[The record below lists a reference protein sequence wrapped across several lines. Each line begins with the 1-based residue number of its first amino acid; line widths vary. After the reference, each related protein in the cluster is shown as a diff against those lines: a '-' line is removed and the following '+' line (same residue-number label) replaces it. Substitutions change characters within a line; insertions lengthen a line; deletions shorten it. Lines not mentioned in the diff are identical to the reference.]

1 VNDLEILRQY
11 EPVLRFTEGELFFP
25 CAVEGY
31 VRRSSLLRRTRD
43 RDAAP
48 IVRSGDLD
56 IERLVL
62 EGSADPSR
70 ALCLRLVDEPL
81 KGLDFQRWRMRPD
94 RPVFRTSGR
103 LARVGLLPRFVDS
116 LFELSLLLRGSVP
129 GGTAAAAE
137 EKYRNSMA
145 EDPRFVYYGRV
156 VRDESWIMLN
166 YLFFYY
172 MNDWRS
178 TFSGVND
185 HEADWE
191 QIFVFLAIKKDGSYE
206 PAWLAYASHDFHG
219 DDCRRRWDDPELTFE
234 GQHPVVFPG
243 AGSHS
248 AYFQAGEYLT
258 SVELPHARPLFEAIR
273 VGREIWQQVL
283 RQGEPQI
290 AAQVEG
296 LLRIPFV
303 DYARGDGRSFGPGQ
317 EHEWSPVVI
326 DDLTPWVDD
335 YRGLWGLD
343 THDPLQ
349 GELAPSGPKYQRDA
363 TVRQTWF
370 DPLGWAGLAK
380 VAPPTKTVEALNNR
394 IKQLEEDLHQIDGRL
409 GELDR
414 DLPGREIEARAL
426 RPITFM
432 RPVWEKRD
440 IEMQAKE
447 TERNA
452 LRRRRVEVD
461 QEIAEVRQFGLELGE
476 GRLGDPQAHLRRKRS
491 PQSEDEMFQSRLAE
505 VWAGL
510 SIVVLLLGG
519 VAAVVLA
526 RQKLL
531 AVLLVLT
538 AVVVVE
544 NALRG
549 SLQRL
554 LLNITVLLAV
564 ISALVLVYQF
574 FWPICLFATVVI
586 AIVILRDNL
595 RELRGM

>member
-1 VNDLEILRQY
+1 VNDLDLLRQY
-11 EPVLRFTEGELFFP
+11 EPVLRFTDGELFFP

-31 VRRSSLLRRTRD
+31 VQRSSLLLRTRD

-56 IERLVL
+56 LDRLVR
-62 EGSADPSR
+62 EGKADPNR

-81 KGLDFQRWRMRPD
+81 KGLAFQRWRMRPD
-94 RPVFRTSGR
+94 RPEFRTSGR

-116 LFELSLLLRGSVP
+116 LFELSLLLRGTVP
-129 GGTAAAAE
+129 GGTAAAAD
-137 EKYRNSMA
+137 EKYRDSMA
-145 EDPRFVYYGRV
+145 VDPKYVYYGRV
-156 VRDESWIMLN
+156 VRDESWVMLN

-191 QIFVFLAIKKDGSYE
+191 QIFVFLAIKEDGSYE

-258 SVELPHARPLFEAIR
+258 SVEFPPARPLLEAIR
-273 VGREIWQQVL
+273 TGRRVWEEVL
-283 RQGEPQI
+283 RQGEPEI
-290 AAQVEG
+290 AVQVEA

-326 DDLTPWVDD
+326 DDLTPWVDG

-343 THDPLQ
+343 THDPFQ

-380 VAPPTKTVEALNNR
+380 VAPPTKAADAVKSR
-394 IKQLEEDLHQIDGRL
+394 VSQLEGDLHQIDERL
-409 GELDR
+409 NELDH
-414 DLPGREIEARAL
+414 DLPGRELEARAL
-426 RPITFM
+426 RPVAFM

-440 IEMQAKE
+440 VEMQAQE

-452 LRRRRVEVD
+452 LRRRRVEVS
-461 QEIAEVRQFGLELGE
+461 QEISEVRQFGLALEE
-476 GRLGDPQAHLRRKRS
+476 GQLGDPQAHLRRKRS
-491 PQSEDEMFQSRLAE
+491 PQSEDEIVQSRLAE

-510 SIVVLLLGG
+510 SIVILLLGG
-519 VAAVVLA
+519 VAAIVLA

-531 AVLLVLT
+531 AVLLVLV

-554 LLNITVLLAV
+554 LLNLTITLAV
-564 ISALVLVYQF
+564 ISAVVLVYQF

-586 AIVILRDNL
+586 AFVILRDNL